1 MDASDITDIS
11 SSPAYTFL
19 DELESAAKISSAQS
33 QLYKTKFAKLHE
45 VVLKTYDNEKS
56 LLQKAKHLNQDLS
69 AERGKLEKT
78 AARAQED
85 SEEISSL
92 RAEIA
97 KGESELALR
106 EEREMLLQ
114 QEVHDLQNVRGEL
127 ESDVASTQKRQMA
140 ELQPRIDELEGAVDE
155 VRQELGRHKAT
166 LSKLQKERN
175 EAAERGTQLRSA
187 KSDAEAQK
195 TQLSAQLTK
204 IRGEPEKMKKQA
216 DNVAAAVG
224 NQQAE
229 VERLTASLGL
239 LEAELANQMKKRKE
253 LEEERMQL
261 SMAVERHRSQ
271 IEQKENVADEIRKK
285 LELAREEASHTLAE
299 RVRLEMDQKA
309 AAADV
314 KREADLLNR
323 SSKEYSAALKKCKKA
338 ETQLQVAQNQVPF
351 LRRQLEEAS
360 RQVGVLKDEK
370 RRQLA
375 AVEDLKREVD
385 IFINSFLKQESHEK
399 EKQEWLRQLFDDI
412 KALEEELVEAYQ
424 EEQANRK
431 TVSKLTAEREAIA
444 REAAKQVT
452 AARDTHEEL
461 KVRELVIIDLT
472 KKHAET
478 GTRLREF
485 SKLYDV
491 VKADRNKYVNQIQ
504 ASAQAL
510 AEMKEKIKILQNEVE
525 ILRNESVAKD
535 KKLSKE
541 RLEHSNAFSARDALR
556 AEQNKHLA
564 VVKEKE
570 IRVQQL
576 VAEIDNLNSLIN
588 GIEKQM
594 LKLKK
599 RYEAAVEER
608 NYTGIQLID
617 RNDELCILYE
627 KCNMQQTVLR
637 KGELAI
643 REREDEIRMLDL
655 QVAELC
661 REIEVTRRKL
671 PKVPE
676 LEHQVLALQ
685 GQLEDERRLSDE
697 LSAELE
703 APENSKRW
711 RKLEGKDPEPEDL
724 AAKLQVL
731 DERVNDKKEQ
741 LLEKDLVL
749 EEVSNLANRL
759 RTQALEGREST
770 LELAKRVNEFQARI
784 KGTTR
789 RMMATVS
796 ELSMYQATAMK
807 LTQENQQK
815 EESLQ
820 GMESNLSHGL
830 PPSDDLELAW
840 QRHEHELTR
849 RSDQTH
855 ARNISQEAS
864 QAQVM
869 QTTADPRPN
878 AYIPDDIG
886 IPKPYGALAPF
897 KPSELGTTMR
907 HIRRPQPREIEL

>member
-1 MDASDITDIS
+1 MDSSDITDIS

-19 DELESAAKISSAQS
+19 DELVSAGKLSQAQV
-33 QLYKTKFAKLHE
+33 QLYKSKYAKLHE
-45 VVLKTYDNEKS
+45 VVLKTYENEKN

-85 SEEISSL
+85 SEAISSL
-92 RAEIA
+92 RAEVS
-97 KGESELALR
+97 KGESELAMR

-114 QEVHDLQNVRGEL
+114 QEVHDLQNVRADL
-127 ESDVASTQKRQMA
+127 ESEVATTQKRQMA
-140 ELQPRIDELEGAVDE
+140 ELQPRIDELEAAVE
-155 VRQELGRHKAT
+155 EARQDLGRHKAT
-166 LSKLQKERN
+166 LQKLSKERN
-175 EAAERGTQLRSA
+175 EAAERGAQLRSA

-195 TQLSAQLTK
+195 TQLAAQLTK

-216 DNVAAAVG
+216 DIVAAAVG
-224 NQQAE
+224 SQQAE
-229 VERLTASLGL
+229 VEKLTDALGL
-239 LEAELANQMKKRKE
+239 LETELANQMRKRKE

-261 SMAVERHRSQ
+261 AMAVERHRSQ
-271 IEQKENVADEIRKK
+271 IEQKERAADDIRKN
-285 LELAREEASHTLAE
+285 LEYAKEEAAHNLAE
-299 RVRLEMDQKA
+299 RARLEMDQKA
-309 AAADV
+309 AVAEV
-314 KREADLLNR
+314 KRETDLLNR
-323 SSKEYSAALKKCKKA
+323 SSKEYNASLKKCKRA
-338 ETQLQVAQNQVPF
+338 EMQLQASQNQVPF
-351 LRRQLEEAS
+351 MRRQLEEAS
-360 RQVGVLKDEK
+360 RQVAALKDEK
-370 RRQLA
+370 KKQLA

-385 IFINSFLKQESHEK
+385 IFINQFLKQESVEK
-399 EKQEWLRQLFDDI
+399 EKQEWLRQLFEDI

-424 EEQANRK
+424 EEQAQRK
-431 TVSKLTAEREAIA
+431 TVSKLTGEREAMA
-444 REAAKQVT
+444 REAAKQVA
-452 AARDTHEEL
+452 AARETHEEL

-535 KKLSKE
+535 KALSKE
-541 RLEHSNAFSARDALR
+541 RLEHSNSFSARDALR

-564 VVKEKE
+564 AVKEKE
-570 IRVQQL
+570 VRVQQL

-594 LKLKK
+594 LKLQK
-599 RYEAAVEER
+599 RYETVVEER

-643 REREDEIRMLDL
+643 REREEEIRMLDL

-676 LEHQVLALQ
+676 LEQQIMTLQ
-685 GQLEDERRLSDE
+685 AQLEEERRLSDE
-697 LSAELE
+697 LSGELE

-731 DERVNDKKEQ
+731 EERVNDKKEQ

-770 LELAKRVNEFQARI
+770 LELAKRVNDFQARI

-815 EESLQ
+815 EEHLQ
-820 GMESNLSHGL
+820 GMDSNLDQGL
-830 PPSDDLELAW
+830 PPSEELELAW
-840 QRHEHELTR
+840 QRYEQDLMR
-849 RSDQTH
+849 RSNEAYAKNVLQETAPTQLTH
-855 ARNISQEAS
+855 
-864 QAQVM
+864 
-869 QTTADPRPN
+869 TTAEPRPN

-897 KPSELGTTMR
+897 KPTELGTTMR